1 MDSHATHIMTIA
13 NSIIGVSLLAMPYCF
28 KQCGIVLSIF
38 ILIMSN
44 IISRLSCYLML
55 KSAVMARRRT
65 FEFLAFHVF
74 GPLGKFMIEIGLIG
88 FLLGTC
94 IAYFVVM
101 GDLGPSIISKIA
113 SSRVTDTMRTSILM
127 ALALFCIL
135 PLGLLR
141 NIDSLN
147 SVCTATIG
155 FYFCLVL
162 KIIAEAVPHML
173 SGDWV
178 SKVELWRPAGLL
190 QCLPIFS
197 MALSCQTQ
205 IFEIYQALPGATL
218 DKMNNLIRVAVNI
231 CTGVYIFVGIFG
243 YIAYCGQAFTGNIL
257 MSLSTSFLSDVMKIG
272 FVLSLAFSF
281 PLIIFPCRASM
292 YSLLYKRTHVLH
304 ETADKYIP
312 ESRFKALTFVIVFIS
327 LVTGVM
333 IPNIELV
340 LGLVGSTIGIMI
352 CVVFPATCFIC
363 ISTKNTNERVLAQI
377 MLFVGV
383 LVMVLGTYANLY
395 ATEEINTVAV
405 TEKINF
411 AIPDSLNLI
420 KAPPT
425 PKAFE
430 VPKTSKASIDWKVNQ
445 PIENQ
450 ESIKEV
456 RHEPPQ
462 PEEPAEAVKEIKIED
477 TLDKKVEEKKSGE
490 EFSDKAKDSIVEI
503 PVQPHSNN
511 AENKKLAEN
520 EVLEQPI
527 NNQISSTKGK
537 QIVEVK
543 EQINLENAVL
553 NSKLEQEKSVKI
565 ESVTKTAVK
574 NKVNDQVTNSKI
586 TNKPNEEVDSEA
598 IKKEEKELLEQERDK
613 RKEEERKNFDLIH
626 EMEKQNEAQK
636 KIVEK
641 SKKILEELKAYEQ
654 RKKLEEIKKNEEE
667 KAKLAE
673 EKDSETVT
681 KKLTANVEQMQNQN
695 VPIQNISPNVN
706 QPPKLLKNNNEQLN
720 NAHSKAPLIEN
731 VKESKLN
738 DGLNAENL
746 IPLPLA
752 ISKNLSGMIKTNDPF
767 FGIKNNITNKV
778 DDNVKSNHS
787 QVISN
792 KEEEA
797 LNKVKPFE
805 APPEKNK
812 TESQITLF
820 DVLKTGADKTPSLN
834 EAKLI
839 QHREIRSANW
849 EKQND
854 TNNFNEDQRLESNMK
869 DKYLKDFKNVSNNSQ
884 KNCDRSEQHSDPVK
898 ENIAKITSTQPSLIK
913 MVSKLSEPELVSIS
927 SLTDFDNVQVDSV
940 LKPLKRDLK
949 SYKIRKRK

>member
-1 MDSHATHIMTIA
+1 M
-13 NSIIGVSLLAMPYCF
+13 
-28 KQCGIVLSIF
+28 
-38 ILIMSN
+38 
-44 IISRLSCYLML
+44 
-55 KSAVMARRRT
+55 
-65 FEFLAFHVF
+65 
-74 GPLGKFMIEIGLIG
+74 
-88 FLLGTC
+88 
-94 IAYFVVM
+94 
-101 GDLGPSIISKIA
+101 
-113 SSRVTDTMRTSILM
+113 
-127 ALALFCIL
+127 
-135 PLGLLR
+135 
-141 NIDSLN
+141 
-147 SVCTATIG
+147 
-155 FYFCLVL
+155 
-162 KIIAEAVPHML
+162 
-173 SGDWV
+173 
-178 SKVELWRPAGLL
+178 
-190 QCLPIFS
+190 
-197 MALSCQTQ
+197 
-205 IFEIYQALPGATL
+205 
-218 DKMNNLIRVAVNI
+218 
-231 CTGVYIFVGIFG
+231 
-243 YIAYCGQAFTGNIL
+243 
-257 MSLSTSFLSDVMKIG
+257 
-272 FVLSLAFSF
+272 
-281 PLIIFPCRASM
+281 
-292 YSLLYKRTHVLH
+292 
-304 ETADKYIP
+304 
-312 ESRFKALTFVIVFIS
+312 
-327 LVTGVM
+327 
-333 IPNIELV
+333 
-340 LGLVGSTIGIMI
+340 
-352 CVVFPATCFIC
+352 
-363 ISTKNTNERVLAQI
+363 
-377 MLFVGV
+377 
-383 LVMVLGTYANLY
+383 
-395 ATEEINTVAV
+395 
-405 TEKINF
+405 
-411 AIPDSLNLI
+411 
-420 KAPPT
+420 
-425 PKAFE
+425 
-430 VPKTSKASIDWKVNQ
+430 
-445 PIENQ
+445 
-450 ESIKEV
+450 
-456 RHEPPQ
+456 
-462 PEEPAEAVKEIKIED
+462 
-477 TLDKKVEEKKSGE
+477 
-490 EFSDKAKDSIVEI
+490 EI

-695 VPIQNISPNVN
+695 VPIQNISSNVN